1 MHFDFSPHVSGNSF
15 ETYATSCKTGEPLS
29 WNLLSSDILSVY
41 PRIFSEYMSVL
52 SQVRQ
57 YGIRALNK
65 QINRLDGSCGH
76 GKLSERNAH
85 VI

>member
-1 MHFDFSPHVSGNSF
+1 
-15 ETYATSCKTGEPLS
+15 L
-29 WNLLSSDILSVY
+29 
-41 PRIFSEYMSVL
+41 SEYMSVL

-76 GKLSERNAH
+76 GELSERKAH
-85 VI
+85 ATVITRPVSTANMIAEFM